1 MGSIDKLYFEYQ
13 SGSGKVAAMLHKA
26 SSFFCSI
33 VYYDNSTAQLRR
45 YEPISIVMILKLDS
59 HREGRKEKRFFMADY
74 NNG

>member
-1 MGSIDKLYFEYQ
+1 
-13 SGSGKVAAMLHKA
+13 MLHKA

-59 HREGRKEKRFFMADY
+59 HREGRKEERFFMADY